1 MLDIS
6 LLRTANSL
14 DSPPALASYVNE
26 KLEGARK
33 PMICRIA
40 DALGLTYVP
49 QDVLK
54 DEQITALVKG
64 AVARETSKEKS

>member
-1 MLDIS
+1 
-6 LLRTANSL
+6 
-14 DSPPALASYVNE
+14 
-26 KLEGARK
+26 
-33 PMICRIA
+33 MICRIA

>member
-1 MLDIS
+1 
-6 LLRTANSL
+6 
-14 DSPPALASYVNE
+14 
-26 KLEGARK
+26 
-33 PMICRIA
+33 MICRIA

-64 AVARETSKEKS
+64 AVARETSREILEAALLYAAVKVATAHSGLFMDAAGRAS